1 MKRHG
6 AFTIIEYIKP
16 GMEQEL
22 ARLLAWI
29 DVNNADTNPLIP
41 FRKIFSIHF
50 ARFVMIEERPDASGK
65 LLPAA
70 LCFTTNYDLP
80 LELHLRQLVQTGGPG
95 LWQIFSCC
103 AGFPSGSFDEN
114 LLCQYLKK
122 NNKKSNTF
130 YVGVGHRS
138 VLQISNEN
146 KLRDAIG
153 AFVDSHQQMLDNK
166 DPLFVRQ
173 KIVDFVNTS
182 DELAW
187 ARRPHAKPPIG
198 WKILFYGKLALFV
211 LVLLLFLPLVLMI
224 VLVWMTV
231 MLIHE
236 VREIKAVNP
245 ITRERIRALTDR
257 ETGIVQAQFSALGN
271 LKPGWFRLAT
281 VSFLLWLTDF
291 MAPYLFNKGSLSGIP
306 TVHFARWV
314 IINEGRQMIFL
325 SNYDGN
331 SESYLRDFIH
341 IATKQLT
348 LLFSHSLGYPKTYL
362 MVFEGAKD
370 AKGFMEWARS
380 RQVITNVWYSAN
392 KDLSVK
398 NIYNNSKIRDGLY
411 GNMTEKEARKWLS
424 RI

>member
-1 MKRHG
+1 M
-6 AFTIIEYIKP
+6 
-16 GMEQEL
+16 L
-22 ARLLAWI
+22 A
-29 DVNNADTNPLIP
+29 
-41 FRKIFSIHF
+41 
-50 ARFVMIEERPDASGK
+50 
-65 LLPAA
+65 
-70 LCFTTNYDLP
+70 
-80 LELHLRQLVQTGGPG
+80 
-95 LWQIFSCC
+95 
-103 AGFPSGSFDEN
+103 
-114 LLCQYLKK
+114 
-122 NNKKSNTF
+122 
-130 YVGVGHRS
+130 
-138 VLQISNEN
+138 
-146 KLRDAIG
+146 
-153 AFVDSHQQMLDNK
+153 NK

-173 KIVDFVNTS
+173 KIIDFVNTS
-182 DELAW
+182 NELTW
-187 ARRPHAKPPIG
+187 AARPHPKPSLS
-198 WKILFYGKLALFV
+198 WKILFYGRLALFI
-211 LVLLLFLPLVLMI
+211 LVVLLFLPLVLI
-224 VLVWMTV
+224 VVLVWMTV

-236 VREIKAVNP
+236 VKEKKAVNP

-281 VSFLLWLTDF
+281 VTFLLWLTDF
-291 MAPYLFNKGSLSGIP
+291 MAPYLFSKGSLSGIP
-306 TVHFARWV
+306 TVHFARWI

-341 IATKQLT
+341 IAAKQLT

-362 MVFEGAKD
+362 MVFEGAKN

-392 KDLSVK
+392 KDVSVK